1 MSGKM
6 LQVLISSIPA
16 LTVFLQFYTMLGS
29 NTFIKNMLL
38 LFPKKKSILREIGN
52 LGTNLVQK

>member
-16 LTVFLQFYTMLGS
+16 LTIFLQFYTMLGS

-38 LFPKKKSILREIGN
+38 LFPKKN
-52 LGTNLVQK
+52 LFCVK